1 MYRAPVAC
9 RRATRRASHGRARRT
24 SFCTHNNTTK
34 TMRCTLQ
41 TCSSFLFWFLLR
53 CSAIVPYV
61 CFFFYIYSGRFDF
74 LHLGHIRALEA
85 AAALG
90 DFLLVGLV
98 HSRPHRSPPT
108 ALTLGER
115 AVSLLSCKYVDDVAL
130 DVPSSPFPEML
141 EAMGVAVVVRCEGHP
156 DFAALTAA
164 TDWGAVEAASD
175 AEVRTLDLSWNDF
188 STETIVR
195 RVEALRELQQQE
207 EKEQRPTRSRM
218 LHAQHQQQEEH
229 VTEQRFD
236 AGFADLVA
244 YK

>member
-1 MYRAPVAC
+1 M
-9 RRATRRASHGRARRT
+9 
-24 SFCTHNNTTK
+24 
-34 TMRCTLQ
+34 
-41 TCSSFLFWFLLR
+41 
-53 CSAIVPYV
+53 
-61 CFFFYIYSGRFDF
+61 
-74 LHLGHIRALEA
+74 
-85 AAALG
+85 
-90 DFLLVGLV
+90 
-98 HSRPHRSPPT
+98 
-108 ALTLGER
+108 
-115 AVSLLSCKYVDDVAL
+115 SLLSCKYGDDVAL
-130 DVPSSPFPEML
+130 AVPPSPSPEML